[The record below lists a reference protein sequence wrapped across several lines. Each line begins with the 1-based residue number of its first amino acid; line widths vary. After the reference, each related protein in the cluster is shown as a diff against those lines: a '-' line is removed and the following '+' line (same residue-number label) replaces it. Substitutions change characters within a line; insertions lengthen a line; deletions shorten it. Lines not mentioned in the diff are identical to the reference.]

1 MVDADSRP
9 AFKYL
14 AEEFARMARDPGRYL
29 VIPGDKLMRLPSYTT
44 HDEKEFLRSL
54 TTGMA
59 GSEIVMGAEEYLNPG
74 GRIPSQQTLN
84 TPVGTPSATSTQKF
98 FPPGMT
104 LPGNGQFHG
113 DVSHR
118 NSTMIVGSHRHS

>member
-1 MVDADSRP
+1 M
-9 AFKYL
+9 
-14 AEEFARMARDPGRYL
+14 G
-29 VIPGDKLMRLPSYTT
+29 T
-44 HDEKEFLRSL
+44 HDEKEFIRSL
-54 TTGMA
+54 TTQHGLA

-104 LPGNGQFHG
+104 LPGDIN
-113 DVSHR
+113 HR
-118 NSTMIVGSHRHS
+118 NSTMITQHRHSRYGSNAEGFNTWGSRSLRQSSNMFSSS